1 MNEKNIP
8 MVKII
13 QMQSIQRKRN
23 IRTEKSMRIKILRIK
38 CLRMKK
44 SKRGKSI

>member
-13 QMQSIQRKRN
+13 QMRSIQRKRN
-23 IRTEKSMRIKILRIK
+23 IRTEKSMRIKILPIK